1 MSYAAPLELL
11 TDASG
16 SVTFG
21 WVDQGVFYA
30 RFSHGLSAE
39 LGAAY
44 ANRLRAIVQATPSIR
59 YFSDARALENYDL
72 LARSAFLRA
81 VMAQRRKFTSIDMLT
96 WPGDL
101 SPAVVASL
109 GEPILV
115 TCDPVVFET
124 RLFATAPRAR
134 WKLDPKSEA
143 IAQQRWPLRR

>member
-1 MSYAAPLELL
+1 MPYSTSLELL
-11 TDASG
+11 TDSSG

-21 WVDQGVFYA
+21 WVDSGVFYA

-44 ANRLRAIVQATPSIR
+44 ANRLRAIVQEEQSLR

-72 LARSAFLRA
+72 LARSAFLR
-81 VMAQRRKFTSIDMLT
+81 VVLAQRRKFTSIDMLT

-101 SPAVVASL
+101 NSAVVASL

-115 TCDPVVFET
+115 TCDPIAFEA
-124 RLFATAPRAR
+124 RLFATSPRAR
-134 WKLDPKSEA
+134 WKLGAKSEA
-143 IAQQRWPLRR
+143 PVQQRLPLRR